1 MHWLVFS
8 TLVTVNPGELS
19 VDIVF
24 INIVFINIE

>member
-24 INIVFINIE
+24 INIE